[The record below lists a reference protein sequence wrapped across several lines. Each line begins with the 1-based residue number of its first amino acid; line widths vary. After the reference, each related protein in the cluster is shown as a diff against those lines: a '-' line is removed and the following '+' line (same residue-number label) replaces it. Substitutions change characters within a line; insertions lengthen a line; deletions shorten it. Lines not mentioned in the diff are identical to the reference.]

1 MLELS
6 EFFVLNFYTD
16 HSVGNFELE
25 ARAVAYATGMVGE
38 SGIGQEQAD
47 LFRREVGENLPLD
60 IVSSDSIF
68 NDDLYNNFNDDL
80 YNKQRYASF
89 CIFFE
94 EEPVCGVRRLVIDRM
109 IDYLD
114 TQGIK
119 VNSVSGYKH
128 STSKERELCFVVE
141 VKE

>member
-68 NDDLYNNFNDDL
+68 NDDLYN
-80 YNKQRYASF
+80 KQRYASF